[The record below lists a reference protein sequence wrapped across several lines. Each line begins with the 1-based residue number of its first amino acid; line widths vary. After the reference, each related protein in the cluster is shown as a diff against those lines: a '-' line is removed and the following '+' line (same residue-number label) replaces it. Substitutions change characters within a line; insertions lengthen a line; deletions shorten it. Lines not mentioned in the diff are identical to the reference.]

1 MRYNASID
9 LNAMRLT
16 AKADLVSARIL
27 WNVGL
32 IAQSI
37 WLLQQ
42 SAEKY
47 LKYLWSQN
55 KVFSDQKHLECQL
68 KCLGHN
74 LKTIFDG
81 LEPSIKKKI
90 KSQMWL
96 VRLDGLR
103 YSGSFGYS
111 YTQFRSAEK
120 FINDIRKILKENI
133 QKNHFDEWKSTNMRM
148 HKQLTKERETE
159 RVIKSILSLTNART
173 KKERIADRRQWESAI
188 AALTK

>member
-1 MRYNASID
+1 
-9 LNAMRLT
+9 MRLT

-27 WNVGL
+27 WNIGL

-47 LKYLWSQN
+47 LKYLWARN

-74 LKTIFDG
+74 LKAIFDG

-120 FINDIRKILKENI
+120 FINDIRKILKEKI
-133 QKNHFDEWKSTNMRM
+133 EKNHFDEWKSTNMRM
-148 HKQLTKERETE
+148 HKQADKETE
-159 RVIKSILSLTNART
+159 TQRVIKSILSLTNTRT
-173 KKERIADRRQWESAI
+173 KKERIADRRRWESII
-188 AALTK
+188 ATLAK